1 MSTFI
6 QRFPE
11 YKNLII
17 RSINSC
23 ENSTQLFCAY
33 DMIDRFIDVFKFGV
47 DQKVMS
53 EAVSEMH
60 EEYAK
65 KTATIIIL

>member
-1 MSTFI
+1 MATFI

-23 ENSTQLFCAY
+23 ENTTQLFCAY

-47 DQKVMS
+47 DQKTMS
-53 EAVSEMH
+53 EAVNEMH
-60 EEYAK
+60 HAYTK
-65 KTATIIIL
+65 KTATITIL

>member
-1 MSTFI
+1 MTFI
-6 QRFPE
+6 KRFPE
-11 YKNLII
+11 YKKLII

-23 ENSTQLFCAY
+23 ENTSQLFCAY

-53 EAVSEMH
+53 EAIQEIH
-60 EEYAK
+60 AAYEKKIAK
-65 KTATIIIL
+65 ITIL

>member
-11 YKNLII
+11 YQKLII

-23 ENSTQLFCAY
+23 ENTTQLFCAY

-47 DQKVMS
+47 DSGKMS

-60 EEYAK
+60 AAYEQKIAK
-65 KTATIIIL
+65 ISIK